1 MIMFACQNPASGGGG
16 VRWSTPLSPES
27 RQVGLPRRKTGFCPM
42 LPHSLSLRWL
52 QQFTPNLEQ
61 ASNQKWL
68 NDSINYTAFRRREL
82 AGLAE
87 RSRKC
92 PWKRVIQRK
101 LHFILVIGKKKLK
114 RFLLLLFPC
123 LPHLIQRPKWQASCI
138 IFYAFHFYCD
148 LFANIMLFSAPSF
161 HLCAFFL
168 LFSICNSN
176 TWSLL
181 FFNLPPSNI
190 RFLEDCF
197 CPSFLFLQVFVRL
210 FPSLVGFPSAWMGLM
225 VCRFVSPS
233 YVGVYASRAFFFCTA
248 ASFIPFRDNLLPH
261 HWEKMRKQIHS
272 GSLTP
277 SWELF
282 FLFVCVEILFHFPLV
297 FFCLAEW
304 FRERWKHPTQSFW
317 GNKHH

>member
-52 QQFTPNLEQ
+52 QQFTPNLQQ

-87 RSRKC
+87 RSGKC
-92 PWKRVIQRK
+92 PWKGVIQRK
-101 LHFILVIGKKKLK
+101 LHFILVVGKKRLR
-114 RFLLLLFPC
+114 RFLLLLFPY
-123 LPHLIQRPKWQASCI
+123 LLHLIWRRKWQASCFL
-138 IFYAFHFYCD
+138 FYAFHFYCD

-161 HLCAFFL
+161 HLCAVFL

-233 YVGVYASRAFFFCTA
+233 YVGVYASRAFFFV
-248 ASFIPFRDNLLPH
+248 RLLLSSH
-261 HWEKMRKQIHS
+261 FGITFCRTIEKRCENKYIQAVLPPA
-272 GSLTP
+272 GSC
-277 SWELF
+277 

-317 GNKHH
+317 GNMHH